1 MFYLIL
7 TNFHAYLI
15 REYSG
20 AGFREY
26 SFTRL
31 QKKKKKKYIYIY
43 IYIYSNQFKVDRLQI
58 IVVAKKYI
66 YVIKIKIEKSI
77 LYFAIL
83 S

>member
-7 TNFHAYLI
+7 TNFHTYLI

-31 QKKKKKKYIYIY
+31 QKKKIYIYIY

-66 YVIKIKIEKSI
+66 YEIKIKIEKSI

>member
-7 TNFHAYLI
+7 TNFHTYLI

-31 QKKKKKKYIYIY
+31 QKKKKKIY

-66 YVIKIKIEKSI
+66 YEIKIKIEKSI

>member
-26 SFTRL
+26 LFTRL
-31 QKKKKKKYIYIY
+31 QKKKNIY

-66 YVIKIKIEKSI
+66 YVIKIKIEKRI